1 MTAGL
6 FRKIIALVCA
16 LVNAQA
22 LAIDLLPND
31 AVAPPPDLSFA
42 TVFYQNLKYND
53 WYVNNQKS
61 ISNPS
66 MNIDLGGVRL
76 ARSYNVGSYP
86 GITYV
91 QVSAGGAQSTG
102 SAALSGN
109 DSGLTDTAIATAIWP
124 YANHETRSYFG
135 LAGYVFLP
143 TGSYDKTHPINLGE
157 NRYKA
162 DLQIGYQTQF
172 TANLAGMLAF
182 DTMWFGAN
190 DQANGKNDRLTQK
203 PLYTSQLGP
212 IYRFNR
218 IFTLGV
224 NYLYIV
230 GGEPSVNGQ
239 AQNRMV
245 QTQRY
250 YATLLAHLPV
260 GRIAVQYG
268 NDIETRNGFQESRR
282 FQVRFTHV
290 F

>member
-1 MTAGL
+1 MTSSF
-6 FRKIIALVCA
+6 FRKIPALCCALVCTR
-16 LVNAQA
+16 A
-22 LAIDLLPND
+22 LAIELLPND
-31 AVAPPPDLSFA
+31 AVAPPPDLTFA
-42 TVFYQNLKYND
+42 TAFYQNLKYND

-66 MNIDLGGVRL
+66 MNINLGGVRL
-76 ARSYNVGSYP
+76 ARSYNIGSYP

-91 QVSAGGAQSTG
+91 QVSAGGAQATG
-102 SAALSGN
+102 SAAVSGN
-109 DSGLTDTAIATAIWP
+109 DSGLTDTAIATAVWP
-124 YANHETRSYFG
+124 YANHETRTYFG

-143 TGSYDKTHPINLGE
+143 TGSYDKMRPVNLGE

-162 DLQIGYQTQF
+162 DLQAGYQTQL
-172 TANLAGMLAF
+172 TTNLAGMLAF

-190 DQANGKNDRLTQK
+190 DQANANNDRLTQK
-203 PLYTSQLGP
+203 PLYTTQLGP

-218 IFTLGV
+218 IFTLGA

-239 AQNRMV
+239 SQNRMV

-250 YATLLAHLPV
+250 YVTLLTHLPA
-260 GRIAVQYG
+260 GRIALQYG

-282 FQVRFTHV
+282 FQVRFTHA